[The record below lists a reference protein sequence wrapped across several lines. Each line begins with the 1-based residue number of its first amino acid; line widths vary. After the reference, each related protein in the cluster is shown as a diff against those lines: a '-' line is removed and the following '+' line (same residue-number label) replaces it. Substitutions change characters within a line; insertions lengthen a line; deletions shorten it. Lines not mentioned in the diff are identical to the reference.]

1 MSRAEVYRRSRS
13 FSRHFLTMRSSSAG
27 TSLRDAPISA
37 GVAWQIWSIVWVAVL
52 PTKGSR
58 PVASS

>member
-1 MSRAEVYRRSRS
+1 
-13 FSRHFLTMRSSSAG
+13 LTTRSSSAG
-27 TSLRDAPISA
+27 TSLRDVPISA

>member
-1 MSRAEVYRRSRS
+1 M
-13 FSRHFLTMRSSSAG
+13 TMRSSSAG
-27 TSLRDAPISA
+27 TSLREAPIST

-52 PTKGSR
+52 PAKGSR

>member
-1 MSRAEVYRRSRS
+1 MSRAEAYRRSRS
-13 FSRHFLTMRSSSAG
+13 FSRHLRTMRSSSAG
-27 TSLRDAPISA
+27 TSLRDAPIST
-37 GVAWQIWSIVWVAVL
+37 GRAWQIWSIVWVAVF